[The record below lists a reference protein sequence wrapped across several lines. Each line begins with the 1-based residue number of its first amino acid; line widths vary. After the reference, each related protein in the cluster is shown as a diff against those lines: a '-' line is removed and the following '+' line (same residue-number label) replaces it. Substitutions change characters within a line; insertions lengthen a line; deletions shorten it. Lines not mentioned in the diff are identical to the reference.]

1 MLFSNLPMPTET
13 ILVLTISALCI
24 GVSKAGFSGVSLI
37 AVYLLAQTFGA
48 KESLGI
54 ALPMLIFADLM
65 VYPAFRKYGSWGQV
79 WPVFFPALVGMTL
92 GFILLPYLPNEVMK
106 PVIGIIILVMAMIQ
120 ILRSFYGA
128 QIERMAMS
136 TSFRYSSAAA
146 GGIATVLANAAGP
159 IFQLYFLTI
168 RLPKMELIGVC
179 ARFFLVANLLKLP
192 LSAQQNL
199 ITMETL
205 WINLC
210 LVPLLALGIFVGKKL
225 LHLIPQRAFEYLILV
240 FAMIAGIR
248 LTFF

>member
-1 MLFSNLPMPTET
+1 MPTET
-13 ILVLTISALCI
+13 IIILAISALCI

-54 ALPMLIFADLM
+54 ALPLLIMADLM
-65 VYPAFRKYGSWGQV
+65 VYPAFRKYGSWAQV
-79 WPVFFPALVGMTL
+79 WPLLFPALVGMTL
-92 GFILLPYLPNEVMK
+92 GFILLQYLPNEVMK
-106 PVIGIIILVMAMIQ
+106 PVIGIIILAMALIQ
-120 ILRSFYGA
+120 ILRAFYSA
-128 QIERMAMS
+128 QIERLAMS
-136 TSFRYSSAAA
+136 AGFRYSSAAS

-179 ARFFLVANLLKLP
+179 ARFFLVANLTKLP
-192 LSAQQNL
+192 LNAQLNL
-199 ITMETL
+199 ITKETMMF
-205 WINLC
+205 NLY
-210 LVPLLALGIFVGKKL
+210 LAPVLAIGIFVGKKF
-225 LHLIPQRAFEYLILV
+225 LHRIPQKGFEYLILI

>member
-1 MLFSNLPMPTET
+1 MPTET
-13 ILVLTISALCI
+13 LVILAISALCI

-65 VYPAFRKYGSWGQV
+65 VYPAFRKHGSWGQV

-106 PVIGIIILVMAMIQ
+106 PIIGIIILSMATIQ
-120 ILRSFYGA
+120 ILRSFYTA

-136 TSFRYSSAAA
+136 KCFRYSSAAS

-179 ARFFLVANLLKLP
+179 ARFFLVANLIKVP

-199 ITMETL
+199 ITQESML
-205 WINLC
+205 INLC
-210 LVPLLALGIFVGKKL
+210 LAPVLAIGIFVGKKF
-225 LHLIPQRAFEYLILV
+225 LHRIPQKGFEYLILI
-240 FAMIAGIR
+240 FALIAGIR

>member
-1 MLFSNLPMPTET
+1 MPTEIII
-13 ILVLTISALCI
+13 ILAISALCI

-54 ALPMLIFADLM
+54 ALPLLIMADLM
-65 VYPAFRKYGSWGQV
+65 VYPAFRKYGSWAQV
-79 WPVFFPALVGMTL
+79 WPLLFPALVGMTL
-92 GFILLPYLPNEVMK
+92 GFILLQYLPNEVMK
-106 PVIGIIILVMAMIQ
+106 PVIGIIILAMALIQ
-120 ILRSFYGA
+120 ILRAFYSA
-128 QIERMAMS
+128 QIERLAMS
-136 TSFRYSSAAA
+136 AGFRYSSAAS

-179 ARFFLVANLLKLP
+179 ARFFLVANLIKLP
-192 LSAQQNL
+192 LNAQLNL
-199 ITMETL
+199 ITKETMMF
-205 WINLC
+205 NLY
-210 LVPLLALGIFVGKKL
+210 LAPVLAIGIFVGKKF
-225 LHLIPQRAFEYLILV
+225 LHRIPQKGFEYLILI

>member
-1 MLFSNLPMPTET
+1 MPTET
-13 ILVLTISALCI
+13 LVILAISALCI

-65 VYPAFRKYGSWGQV
+65 VYPAFHKHGSWRQV
-79 WPVFFPALVGMTL
+79 WPVFLPAMVGMII
-92 GFILLPYLPNEVMK
+92 GFILLPHLANEVMK
-106 PVIGIIILVMAMIQ
+106 PVIGIIILTMAMIQ
-120 ILRSFYGA
+120 ILRSFYA
-128 QIERMAMS
+128 TKIERLAMS
-136 TSFRYSSAAA
+136 ASFRYLSAAS

-179 ARFFLVANLLKLP
+179 ARFFLVANLIKLP

-199 ITMETL
+199 ITIETL

-210 LVPLLALGIFVGKKL
+210 LVPLLALGIFVGKKF
-225 LHLIPQRAFEYLILV
+225 LHLIPQRVFEYLILV

>member
-1 MLFSNLPMPTET
+1 MPTET
-13 ILVLTISALCI
+13 LLYLAISALCI
-24 GVSKAGFSGVSLI
+24 GVSKAGFSGISLI

-54 ALPMLIFADLM
+54 ALPMLILADLM
-65 VYPAFRKYGSWGQV
+65 VYPAFRKHGSWAQV
-79 WPVFFPALVGMTL
+79 WPVFFPALAGMTA

-106 PVIGIIILVMAMIQ
+106 PVIGIIILAMALIQ
-120 ILRSFYGA
+120 ILRAFYGK

-136 TSFRYSSAAA
+136 MGFRYASASS

-179 ARFFLVANLLKLP
+179 ARFFLVANLIKLP
-192 LSAQQNL
+192 LNAQLNL
-199 ITMETL
+199 ITKET
-205 WINLC
+205 IMMNLY
-210 LVPLLALGIFVGKKL
+210 LAPLLALGIFVGKKF
-225 LHLIPQRAFEYLILV
+225 LHRIPQKSFEYLILI

-248 LTFF
+248 LTLF

>member
-1 MLFSNLPMPTET
+1 MPTET
-13 ILVLTISALCI
+13 IIILAISALCI

-54 ALPMLIFADLM
+54 ALPLLIMADLM
-65 VYPAFRKYGSWGQV
+65 VYPAFRKYGSWAQV
-79 WPVFFPALVGMTL
+79 WPLLFPALVGMTL
-92 GFILLPYLPNEVMK
+92 GFILLQYLPNEVMK
-106 PVIGIIILVMAMIQ
+106 PVIGIIILAMALIQ
-120 ILRSFYGA
+120 ILRAFYSA
-128 QIERMAMS
+128 QIERLA
-136 TSFRYSSAAA
+136 TSAGFRYSSAAS

-179 ARFFLVANLLKLP
+179 ARFFLVANLIKLP
-192 LSAQQNL
+192 LNAQLNL
-199 ITMETL
+199 ITKETMMF
-205 WINLC
+205 NLY
-210 LVPLLALGIFVGKKL
+210 LSPVLAIGIFVGKKF
-225 LHLIPQRAFEYLILV
+225 LHRIPQKGFEYLILI

>member
-1 MLFSNLPMPTET
+1 MPTEP